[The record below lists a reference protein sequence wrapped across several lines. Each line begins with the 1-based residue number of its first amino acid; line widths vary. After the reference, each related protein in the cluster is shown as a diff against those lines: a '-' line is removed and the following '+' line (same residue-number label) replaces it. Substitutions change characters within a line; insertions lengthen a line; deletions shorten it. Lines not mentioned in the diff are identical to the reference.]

1 MDLTYPISRTPAAR
15 RIHAIERTGSRTNH
29 GALSALN
36 GAVNQQYRVWAVI
49 DGDMY
54 TQFMNQHLFMA
65 SMLDAVMEAFGD
77 LTLSKLLPFG
87 VLPYE
92 PRSRV
97 ERRGN
102 YVCAHDHAARR
113 ITLAES
119 LGT

>member
-1 MDLTYPISRTPAAR
+1 MDITYPISRTPAAR
-15 RIHAIERTGSRTNH
+15 RIHAIERSGSRTNR

-36 GAVNQQYRVWAVI
+36 VAVNQQYRLWAVI

-65 SMLDAVMEAFGD
+65 SMLDAVLEAFGD
-77 LTLSKLLPFG
+77 RTLSKLLPFG

-97 ERRGN
+97 ERRGK
-102 YVCAHDHAARR
+102 YVCAHDPLVRR
-113 ITLAES
+113 ITLAEV
-119 LGT
+119 L